1 MTSELIM
8 IRLFVFF
15 KPIFWLVFV
24 FLSLPG
30 LVAAATRTVNTS
42 TDTHDISPGDGI
54 CGDPLF
60 PATTCS
66 FRAAIEESNANDSP
80 DTILISNLV
89 SPVRL
94 RLGEVVIDDD
104 STILVGTGNPV
115 IDGVNQPFRSVLLR
129 LTSRRNQIVGIT
141 FQRARRHAIEINSD
155 SNRIQDCTLLGAGID
170 DNAAFGVVMAGPDA
184 HGNTLVGNAI
194 GIRAADGVVIPNC
207 HGVGI
212 AGGATGNAIGGDAQS
227 DRNYISGNSGHGLIL
242 TGEVSLNTIVG
253 NYVGLDPSGIAGPG
267 NGESGILI
275 EQGAYENQV
284 GGLRIAERNYICG
297 NGTDGILIKDHLTS
311 RNHVLGNSIGMDVT
325 GYVPVGN
332 HGCGV
337 AIRDGATENWIGSS
351 DSGSYNI
358 ITGNLSHGIAVFGS
372 GTDENIIRAN
382 YIGFDSSGY
391 GFVGNGKDFAAG
403 IYLGPGT
410 ARTLIGGSG
419 PYDGNYFAFNILG
432 GVYLNG
438 SDQNLIQGN
447 FIGVSLYS
455 LSSGYNGNGVV
466 MRNGA
471 SDNVV
476 GGSGPGEGNTISGNQ
491 MDEFPFGAG
500 VLIADPGSDRNVVIG
515 NKIGVDQSG
524 SRRMPNAGAG
534 VVICEGARHNRIGG
548 SLPGEGNI
556 ISGNGLFSNLVTI
569 GRGVHIE
576 GAGTSHNVV
585 AGNLIGVGSD
595 SLTVIRNL
603 GNGVGLYF
611 GATENTIGGEEAA
624 AGNVISGNRS
634 HGLYLQSPDTD
645 KNRIRFNK
653 MFDNDSLGIAL
664 RQSAQHSL
672 IPPLLLSFSSGS
684 IRGSAAV
691 PGALI
696 DIYLADPDPSGAGE
710 GKDWLASGLADS
722 LGRFEIP
729 IPSQPFG
736 TLVTATQTDLSGATS
751 SFSPNLPL
759 DLLTDIDDETVLLPA
774 AFDLEQNYPNPFNPS
789 TTIRFSLPVSGAAKL
804 EVYNV
809 RGETVVTLIDTRL
822 PAGTHTVQWDGRA
835 SNGGV
840 VASGIYWYRL
850 TAGDAT
856 AGMKML
862 LLK

>member
-1 MTSELIM
+1 M
-8 IRLFVFF
+8 INMFVSL
-15 KPIFWLVFV
+15 KPIFWLVLGL
-24 FLSLPG
+24 LSLPG
-30 LVAAATRTVNTS
+30 LVAAATWTVNTS
-42 TDTHDISPGDGI
+42 TDTHDIAPGDGI
-54 CGDPLF
+54 CGDPLS

-66 FRAAIEESNANDSP
+66 FRAAIEESNANGSP
-80 DTILISNLV
+80 DSILLLVSV

-94 RLGEVVIDDD
+94 RLGEIVINDD
-104 STILVGTGNPV
+104 STILVGTGTPV
-115 IDGVNQPFRSVLLR
+115 IDGVNQPFRSVMLR
-129 LTSRRNQIVGIT
+129 LLSRQNRIIGIT
-141 FQRARRHAIEINSD
+141 FQRARRHAIELNTD
-155 SNRIQDCTLLGAGID
+155 SNRIEDCTVLGAGID
-170 DNAAFGVVMAGPDA
+170 DNAAFGVALVGPDA
-184 HGNTLVGNAI
+184 YGNILVGNAI
-194 GIRAADGVVIPNC
+194 GMRATDGVVIPNS

-212 AGGATGNAIGGDAQS
+212 VGGATNNTIGGNSES

-242 TGEVSLNTIVG
+242 SGEVSLNKIVG
-253 NYVGLDPSGIAGPG
+253 NFVGLDPSGIAGPG

-275 EQGAYENQV
+275 EQGANENQV
-284 GGLRIAERNYICG
+284 GGLSIAERNYVCG
-297 NGTDGILIKDHLTS
+297 NRADGIRIKDPLTS
-311 RNHVLGNSIGMDVT
+311 RNHVMGNSIGMDVT

-337 AIRDGATENWIGSS
+337 AIQDGATENWIGSS

-358 ITGNLSHGIAVFGS
+358 ITGNFSHGIAVSGS

-391 GFVGNGKDFAAG
+391 GFVGNGEDFAAG

-410 ARTLIGGSG
+410 ARTRIGGSG

-432 GVYLNG
+432 GIYLDG

-447 FIGVSLYS
+447 YIGVSLYS

-476 GGSGPGEGNTISGNQ
+476 GGREPGEGNTISGNQ

-500 VLIADPGSDRNVVIG
+500 VFIADPGSDRNVVIG
-515 NKIGVDQSG
+515 NMIGVDQSG

-534 VVICEGARHNRIGG
+534 VVIYEGASYNRIGG

-585 AGNLIGVGSD
+585 AGNLIGVGND

-611 GATENTIGGEEAA
+611 GATENTIGGEDAA

-634 HGLYLQSPDTD
+634 HGIYLQSPDTD
-645 KNRIRFNK
+645 KNRIRFNRS
-653 MFDNDSLGIAL
+653 FDNDSLGIAL
-664 RQSAQHSL
+664 RQSAQHGL
-672 IPPLLLSFSSGS
+672 MPPSLLSFTSGS
-684 IRGSAAV
+684 INGSAAV

-696 DIYLADPDPSGAGE
+696 DIYLADPDPSGVGE

-722 LGRFEIP
+722 LGQLEIP

-736 TLVTATQTDLSGATS
+736 ALVTATQTDLSGTTS

-759 DLLTDIDDETVLLPA
+759 DLLTDVEDEAVLLPH
-774 AFDLEQNYPNPFNPS
+774 AFGLEQNYPNPFNPS
-789 TTIRFSLPVSGAAKL
+789 TTIRFSLPVSEVAKL

-809 RGETVVTLIDTRL
+809 RGEMVITLIDTKL
-822 PAGTHTVQWDGRA
+822 LAGTHHSTMGWAR
-835 SNGGV
+835 
-840 VASGIYWYRL
+840 
-850 TAGDAT
+850 
-856 AGMKML
+856 K
-862 LLK
+862 